1 MSRLSGLRTA
11 ATWGTFGLLTGVGVT
26 LAVVLVSGVSVA
38 EEAGA
43 PLGVE
48 VVSVIDAATSSPSP
62 TGTPS
67 PTPSSSS
74 EVSVVPAPQPTEVEI
89 DDHGG
94 DRPDDEPDDNGGSG
108 NSGSGNSGSG
118 SSGSG
123 GGSSDDS
130 GDD

>member
-11 ATWGTFGLLTGVGVT
+11 ATWGAFGLLTGVGVT

-38 EEAGA
+38 DEAGA

-48 VVSVIDAATSSPSP
+48 VVSVTDAATSTPSS
-62 TGTPS
+62 TGTPT
-67 PTPSSSS
+67 PTPTSSND
-74 EVSVVPAPQPTEVEI
+74 VSVVPAPQPTEVEI

-94 DRPDDEPDDNGGSG
+94 DRPDDKPEDNG
-108 NSGSGNSGSG
+108 GSGNSGSG

-123 GGSSDDS
+123 GGSDDS
-130 GDD
+130 VDD